1 MTFELQ
7 VLILY
12 WLSNSALAWHI
23 HHRSTVHNW
32 TPRAR
37 YHSEKIQW
45 ERGRCH
51 KLREQENWKMW
62 GDPASQQ
69 QKGFTLL
76 ENPTSVLSFRAQNQ
90 RPYCSSFIWRLPPAH
105 WILRCFACQCL
116 TPNRYSVHPDD
127 HDDDDPTRMV
137 MFRPGSTV
145 YLLLLWLYRCS
156 MKNKQAVFVLAYSSG
171 FLNSY

>member
-45 ERGRCH
+45 ERE
-51 KLREQENWKMW
+51 RET
-62 GDPASQQ
+62 SQIMGTTEL
-69 QKGFTLL
+69 KDVRWSSKSTAKVIPTLL
-76 ENPTSVLSFRAQNQ
+76 ESYCVLSFRAQNQ
-90 RPYCSSFIWRLPPAH
+90 RPYCSSFIWQLPPAH
-105 WILRCFACQCL
+105 WILRCFCV
-116 TPNRYSVHPDD
+116 SVPYTWQVLSASWW
-127 HDDDDPTRMV
+127 PR
-137 MFRPGSTV
+137 RWWRQQKGWWCSGQGSTFTCFSP
-145 YLLLLWLYRCS
+145 LTL
-156 MKNKQAVFVLAYSSG
+156 
-171 FLNSY
+171 